1 MSASEQHFHDPR
13 TVDVEAE
20 ATERKRRLR
29 RKRANRALITD
40 AQRSPEQNRRSREVQ
55 YLWMQGLRLPF
66 IALSL
71 LAAFVWGNWWVAS
84 ALFIISIPLPWIS
97 VMVANGHGEVRDSR
111 QKNVYKPAVARA
123 EMQLEAS
130 RQAQLEARPNPRGS
144 AHLPGIIDHDD

>member
-1 MSASEQHFHDPR
+1 MSASEQHFHDPT

-20 ATERKRRLR
+20 ATERTRRLR

-71 LAAFVWGNWWVAS
+71 LAAFVWGNWWVAGV
-84 ALFIISIPLPWIS
+84 LFTISIPLPWIS

-111 QKNVYKPAVARA
+111 HKHVYKPAAARA
-123 EMQLEAS
+123 EMQLEAA
-130 RQAQLEARPNPRGS
+130 RQAQLEARPDPRGS
-144 AHLPGIIDHDD
+144 TDLPGIIDHDD